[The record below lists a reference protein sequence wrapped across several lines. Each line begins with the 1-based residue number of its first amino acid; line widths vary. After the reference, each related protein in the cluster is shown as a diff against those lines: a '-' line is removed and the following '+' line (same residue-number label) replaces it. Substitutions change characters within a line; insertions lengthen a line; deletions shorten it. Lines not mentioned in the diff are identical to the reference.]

1 MSWQVSQAVGPQLL
15 RHRPLRLGPDLP
27 RFIHEFRREQF
38 IARYM
43 EELAAAYPSEAD
55 GRVLFLYP
63 RLFIVATKP
72 GG

>member
-1 MSWQVSQAVGPQLL
+1 MWFRGSAL
-15 RHRPLRLGPDLP
+15 RPFLNPLD
-27 RFIHEFRREQF
+27 EAEREQF